1 MPIDLTGLDLA
12 SLDLASLDLASL
24 RRRDAIITKGARCNL
39 HGAS

>member
-12 SLDLASLDLASL
+12 SPDLASL

-39 HGAS
+39 QGAS